1 MSSEEMIMKAKMI
14 VPALVIAIVVFAAT
28 LSNAQV
34 RDETVLT
41 WEVLTENWNDLI
53 GGVLDLND
61 EEAEAFWP
69 LYETYMSEVG
79 AVWQQRIALIRQY
92 LAHRTTMS
100 AEEARQILADSMLA
114 RKKRVELDLKWSDV
128 FDDVLP
134 PQKVVRL
141 FQAENKLETMMAM
154 EIVRDVPLYQ

>member
-1 MSSEEMIMKAKMI
+1 MKAKTI
-14 VPALVIAIVVFAAT
+14 VVALVLVTLVFAAAP
-28 LSNAQV
+28 SQAQV
-34 RDETVLT
+34 RDETILT

-53 GGVLDLND
+53 GGVLDLTD
-61 EEAEAFWP
+61 EEAAAFWP
-69 LYETYMSEVG
+69 LYETYTGEVG
-79 AVWQQRIALIRQY
+79 AVWEQRIAIIKQY
-92 LAHRTTMS
+92 LDHRTTMS

-114 RKKRVELDLKWSDV
+114 RKKRVELDLKWVDI